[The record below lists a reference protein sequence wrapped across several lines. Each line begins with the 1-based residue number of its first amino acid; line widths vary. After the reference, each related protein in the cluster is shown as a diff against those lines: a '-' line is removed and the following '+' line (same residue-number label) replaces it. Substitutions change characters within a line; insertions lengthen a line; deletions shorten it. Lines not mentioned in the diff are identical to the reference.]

1 METIWHRGCVVHG
14 HENGRKWHYP
24 TINLSDIQPVVSI
37 EAGVY
42 AARVKVAGQTFSAML
57 YRGSRPTLNLSAP
70 VVEIHLLDF
79 QGDLYGEKVEFTIVQ
94 RVRGEQKFASVEE
107 LAAQL
112 RQDEVAV
119 RELLD

>member
-1 METIWHRGCVVHG
+1 M
-14 HENGRKWHYP
+14 
-24 TINLSDIQPVVSI
+24 
-37 EAGVY
+37 Y